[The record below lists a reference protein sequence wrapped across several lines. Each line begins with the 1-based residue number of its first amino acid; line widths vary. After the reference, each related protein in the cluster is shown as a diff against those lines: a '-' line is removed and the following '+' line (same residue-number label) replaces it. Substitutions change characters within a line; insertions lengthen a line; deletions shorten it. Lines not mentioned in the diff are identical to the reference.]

1 MVKGSTK
8 DRVAIAHEE
17 RERSVLADTFDDL
30 LGRPCGVRMR
40 GHVRMQNEAS
50 LER

>member
-1 MVKGSTK
+1 VVKGSAK

-30 LGRPCGVRMR
+30 LGRPRGVWMR
-40 GHVRMQNEAS
+40 S
-50 LER
+50 LVLSGYQIG